1 MIIHQRKA
9 GRLYRSSARVTYTP
23 TQHSVSQ
30 EKYNLL
36 IMLCKQESTDCRHIS
51 SSFGTPRRVTCV
63 YKFIGERRI
72 MSYQSK
78 TLPVISFRL
87 KEEHHQMLLKEA
99 NQRMLTLSEM
109 VRLIVEQRIESGG
122 RQHEERIV
130 HIESMLQELAKGI
143 KKIQY
148 HATRASLST
157 IAEYRKAHG
166 DKEAEQIAKAI
177 MEEVARYSQYL
188 KESGKEV

>member
-1 MIIHQRKA
+1 
-9 GRLYRSSARVTYTP
+9 
-23 TQHSVSQ
+23 
-30 EKYNLL
+30 
-36 IMLCKQESTDCRHIS
+36 
-51 SSFGTPRRVTCV
+51 
-63 YKFIGERRI
+63 
-72 MSYQSK
+72 MSYQNK

-87 KEEHHQMLLKEA
+87 KEEHHQMLLREA

-130 HIESMLQELAKGI
+130 HIENMLQELAKGI

-157 IAEYRKAHG
+157 IAEYRKVHG